1 MASPWKLTSAW
12 SSPPT
17 PYCCIKLPAP
27 IPAFPCCEIFN
38 PAYLTGPS
46 FFCKGSSYK
55 GHCGPDGLVK
65 MTQLYLHSV
74 KSTHRQY
81 LNKQA
86 CLCPIKFYLQ
96 NRQWARFG
104 LSFPVTIGF
113 GGNVKLCS
121 HLEICLG
128 IPQLNTELTYD
139 PAILLLGMYPRNI
152 KTYVHSKTWTW
163 IFIATIFIIS
173 QKCN

>member
-1 MASPWKLTSAW
+1 MNQLHIYIYPLFFRSYSHIFRKPLEPALVFPFLLLHFAPVVSCWKLTSAW

-17 PYCCIKLPAP
+17 PSCWIKLPAP

-38 PAYLTGPS
+38 PAYFTGPS

-74 KSTHRQY
+74 KCTHRQY
-81 LNKQA
+81 LNKRA

-96 NRQWARFG
+96 NRQWAGFG
-104 LSFPVTIGF
+104 L
-113 GGNVKLCS
+113 
-121 HLEICLG
+121 
-128 IPQLNTELTYD
+128 
-139 PAILLLGMYPRNI
+139 
-152 KTYVHSKTWTW
+152 
-163 IFIATIFIIS
+163 
-173 QKCN
+173 